1 MLKVLAGPLIG
12 ALIGYITNY
21 LAVRMLFFPKHPIVV
36 LGRRLPFTPGAIPKR
51 KDHLAKRTGALI
63 AETLITGDDVYAR
76 LTAPD
81 FEAQMVAR
89 ITAVM
94 KRSLG
99 ASAGNLFPSE
109 EGYAEAKNRIA
120 GALTDSI
127 MASVNQLDV
136 AGVIAERGPAL
147 VREKLDGTLAG
158 MFVTDRMIASV
169 VEPVGQEIAEA
180 VAEKGPALIRREV
193 DRKIGHAEA
202 HTPEELLAR
211 IAIDPAAWQEA
222 AARAYE
228 ALAREGVDR
237 LMAHVSI
244 SQIVEEKI
252 GAMSVDELE
261 AMVLSVMKKEFTTIV
276 NLGAVIG
283 FILGI
288 LNALV

>member
-21 LAVRMLFFPKHPIVV
+21 LAVRMLFFPKHPVYFF
-36 LGRRLPFTPGAIPKR
+36 GRRLPFTPGAIPKR
-51 KDHLAKRTGALI
+51 KDYLAKRTGTLI
-63 AETLITGDDVYAR
+63 AETLITKDDIVAR

-99 ASAGNLFPSE
+99 ASAGNFFSSE

-120 GALTDSI
+120 DALTDSI
-127 MASVNQLDV
+127 MTSVNQLDV

-147 VREKLDGTLAG
+147 VRKKLAGTLTG
-158 MFVTDRMIASV
+158 VFVTDRMIASLT
-169 VEPVGQEIAEA
+169 EPVGQGIAEA
-180 VAEKGPALIRREV
+180 IAEKGPALIRREV
-193 DRKIGHAEA
+193 DRKIGHTGA

-211 IAIDPAAWQEA
+211 VAIDPAAWQEA
-222 AARAYE
+222 VARAYE
-228 ALAREGVDR
+228 TLVREGVER
-237 LMAHVSI
+237 LMAHISV
-244 SQIVEEKI
+244 SQIVEDKI
-252 GAMSVDELE
+252 GAMNVDELE
-261 AMVLSVMKKEFTTIV
+261 VMVLSVMKKEFTTIV
-276 NLGAVIG
+276 NLGALIG

-288 LNALV
+288 LNVVV